1 VPVQAISAPLAGAIT
16 GGVYAFSS
24 KAPVAN
30 ANVTLE
36 FVATG
41 QVYSA
46 STDPN
51 GLFSFSQLPL
61 AGSFLVRA
69 EDGLGAKGSVDGSL
83 LQGEPSASVLIY
95 IDSEGTGLIQGRITS
110 MDQEPRANVV
120 VKAIF
125 PHTGREYTATSASTG
140 DYSITGVHT
149 DGTFVLIAF
158 ENDTGASAS
167 FSSAVTP
174 EYPTATVNLVLWQ
187 PTVINSELTNP
198 YFTDGLTGWIWSG
211 PVQIVDSDLVFS
223 PIQ

>member
-1 VPVQAISAPLAGAIT
+1 
-16 GGVYAFSS
+16 
-24 KAPVAN
+24 
-30 ANVTLE
+30 
-36 FVATG
+36 
-41 QVYSA
+41 
-46 STDPN
+46 
-51 GLFSFSQLPL
+51 
-61 AGSFLVRA
+61 
-69 EDGLGAKGSVDGSL
+69 VDGSL

-223 PIQ
+223 RIQ